1 MHIAMT
7 VGDMDPRT
15 GGPPQV
21 VGGSAAA
28 LARRG
33 HRVTVFTRAKREVN
47 GAFSSQFAGL
57 PVKICEFPID
67 VPAVLGNSKAMQEAF
82 VARCDTI
89 DVLHVHGI
97 WEGHLAQLA
106 AVMRAA
112 RKPVIV
118 SSHGMLDG
126 WSMRQSSWKKRLAL
140 TLGGT
145 GAMLAKADAVV
156 FGTQEESAEGRNM
169 VPHAPHA
176 IIANGIDTQAIAA
189 STDSL
194 DPSALLA
201 QLPVIR
207 DWRRTVLYFSRLHPK
222 KGLDLLVG
230 AFAQHKDRFADTG
243 LLVVGIPQDAEYL
256 AHICQI
262 IIENDMANQVV
273 ITTDLTGPDAKIAF
287 AVADI
292 FALPSHQEGFSMAI
306 VEAMAAGKPLLI
318 TDKCHMAEVTGWQ
331 AGLVVPDTSDGIAEG
346 LAKILELDDATL
358 TQMGRNGRAVASRHF
373 DWAQIAE
380 QLETLYRRAAAR

>member
-21 VGGSAAA
+21 VAGSAVA

-33 HRVTVFTRAKREVN
+33 HQVTIFTREAHART
-47 GAFSSQFAGL
+47 GAFASQFAGL
-57 PVKICEFPID
+57 PIQVREFPID
-67 VPAVLGNSKAMQEAF
+67 APAVLGNSWAMKQAF
-82 VARCDTI
+82 MAECGTI

-106 AVMRAA
+106 SAMRAA

-126 WSMRQSSWKKRLAL
+126 WSMRQSAWKKQLAL
-140 TLGGT
+140 KLGGT
-145 GAMLAKADAVV
+145 GAMLHKADAVV
-156 FGTQEESAEGRNM
+156 FGTQEESAEGRAV

-176 IIANGIDTQAIAA
+176 IIANGIDTQAIAT

-194 DPSALLA
+194 DPAALLA
-201 QLPVIR
+201 RLPVLR
-207 DWRRTVLYFSRLHPK
+207 NWRRTVLYFSRIHPK
-222 KGLDLLVG
+222 KGLDLLVS
-230 AFAQHKDRFADTG
+230 AFARHKDRFPNAG

-256 AHICQI
+256 AHIRQI
-262 IIENDMANQVV
+262 VVDGGIADQVA
-273 ITTDLTGPDAKIAF
+273 ITTELTGPDAKIAF
-287 AVADI
+287 AVADV

-318 TDKCHMAEVTGWQ
+318 TDKCHMAEVSGWQ
-331 AGLVVPDTSDGIAEG
+331 AGVVVPDTGDGIAEG
-346 LAKILELDDATL
+346 LERILALDDAAL
-358 TQMGRNGRAVASRHF
+358 AQMGSNGRNIASDRY
-373 DWAQIAE
+373 DWAQIAA
-380 QLETLYRRAAAR
+380 QLEAIYREVARR

>member
-21 VGGSAAA
+21 VAGSAAA

-33 HRVTVFTRAKREVN
+33 HRVSVFTRAKREVN
-47 GAFSSQFAGL
+47 GAFVSQFAGL
-57 PVKICEFPID
+57 PVEICGFPID
-67 VPAVLGNSKAMQEAF
+67 APAVLGNSKAMKAAF
-82 VARCDTI
+82 LAQLDTI

-106 AVMRAA
+106 AIMRAA

-118 SSHGMLDG
+118 SSHGMLDD
-126 WSMRQSSWKKRLAL
+126 WSMRQSRWKKRLAL

-156 FGTQEESAEGRNM
+156 FGTQEESAEGHNM

-176 IIANGIDTQAIAA
+176 IIANGIDAQAIAA
-189 STDSL
+189 STDRL

-207 DWRRTVLYFSRLHPK
+207 NWRRTVLYFSRLHPK
-222 KGLDLLVG
+222 KGLDLLVS
-230 AFAQHKDRFADTG
+230 AFAQHRDRFADTG

-256 AHICQI
+256 AHIRRI
-262 IIENDMANQVV
+262 IIENDMANQVA

-318 TDKCHMAEVTGWQ
+318 TDKCHMAEVTDWQ
-331 AGLVVPDTSDGIAEG
+331 AGLVVSDTAEGVAEG
-346 LAKILELDDATL
+346 LAKILGLDDAAL

-380 QLETLYRRAAAR
+380 QLETLYRQAAVR